1 MSTLASGSIS
11 FSDDRTVFG
20 FGKYKN
26 KGFEVALGDPKYMVW
41 LSTKTEAPY
50 MTDSLKGFLATHS
63 VSKPEE
69 LEPKAKKCVIPRKV
83 TVAAPKCCPH
93 CLGDL

>member
-1 MSTLASGSIS
+1 MSTLASGSIT
-11 FSDDRTVFG
+11 FSEDRAVFG

-26 KGFEVALGDPKYMVW
+26 KEFKVALDDPKYMVW
-41 LSTKTEAPY
+41 LSAKTEAPY

-63 VSKPEE
+63 ASKPEP
-69 LEPKAKKCVIPRKV
+69 EPKVKKCVIPRKV
-83 TVAAPKCCPH
+83 TVATPKCCPH